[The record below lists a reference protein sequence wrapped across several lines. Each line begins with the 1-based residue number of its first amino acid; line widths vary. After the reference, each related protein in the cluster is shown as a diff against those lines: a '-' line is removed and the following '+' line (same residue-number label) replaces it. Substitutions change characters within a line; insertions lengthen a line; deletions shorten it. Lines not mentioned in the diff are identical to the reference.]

1 MINENLSTVLA
12 IMQRESLR
20 LTTAAVTME
29 PPLNFTGSTESPYY
43 DNSGFISGII
53 VTGVDSG
60 VGGSDNSNDSNSNDT
75 VIVVASTIG
84 SSVTNSTVIAK
95 SVARGGSDN
104 VLQNMVIIPLY
115 AVIFTCCV
123 IGNLLVILT
132 LAQNKRM
139 RTVTNVYLLNLVS

>member
-29 PPLNFTGSTESPYY
+29 PPLNFNSSTDSPYY
-43 DNSGFISGII
+43 DSSGFISGIV
-53 VTGVDSG
+53 VTGVDSA
-60 VGGSDNSNDSNSNDT
+60 VGGSNYNNNSNNNDT
-75 VIVVASTIG
+75 VIVVASTFHT
-84 SSVTNSTVIAK
+84 SVTNSTVIAK
-95 SVARGGSDN
+95 TVARSGSDN
-104 VLQNMVIIPLY
+104 VLQNVVIIPLY
-115 AVIFTCCV
+115 VVIFTCCV